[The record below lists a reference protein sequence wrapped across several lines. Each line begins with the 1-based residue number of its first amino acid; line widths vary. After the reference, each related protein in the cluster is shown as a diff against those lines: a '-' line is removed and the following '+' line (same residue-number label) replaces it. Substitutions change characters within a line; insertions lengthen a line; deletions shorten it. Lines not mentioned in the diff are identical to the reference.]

1 MKNIMV
7 NTFKTLPIGT
17 IFTYK
22 GNKYKVCKDDDY
34 CNICSRCAFKGINC
48 NTLKHIRGNCGLGN
62 RIDHT
67 SVYFVQIND
76 KIMNKDSDNSSII
89 IPTFNTN
96 DSLNDLH
103 IDCPKGYSIDVEHSD
118 LSKGI
123 IKFKKDNITLKD
135 IYKDDNTEYA
145 NDLVIIKES
154 KIGNKLM
161 AIAKLI
167 DIANYYNKGWKPNW
181 NNYCEPKYYIRF
193 SNNTNKNY
201 YDIGYRFEINQAS
214 IFFKNKEDAQ
224 DVIDNPNFREI
235 LDTIYKD

>member
-1 MKNIMV
+1 MLNE
-7 NTFKTLPIGT
+7 FKTLPIGT

-22 GNKYKVCKDDDY
+22 GNKYKVCEDDTY
-34 CNICSRCAFKGINC
+34 CRVCSECAFKGTNC
-48 NTLKHIRGNCGLGN
+48 TTFKHIRGNCGLSN

-76 KIMNKDSDNSSII
+76 KTMNKNFDNNSSII
-89 IPTFNTN
+89 SPIFNTN

-123 IKFKKDNITLKD
+123 IKFKNDNITLKD
-135 IYKDDNTEYA
+135 IYEDDNTEYA
-145 NDLVIIKES
+145 KDLVIIKES
-154 KIGNKLM
+154 KIGNKLV

-181 NNYCEPKYYIRF
+181 NNYEENKYYIRF
-193 SNNTNKNY
+193 SNNTNKND
-201 YDIGYRFEINQAS
+201 YDIGYRCEINHAS

-224 DVIDNPNFREI
+224 EVIDNPNFKDI
-235 LDTIYKD
+235 LDAIYKD

>member
-7 NTFKTLPIGT
+7 NVFRTLPIGT

-22 GNKYKVCKDDDY
+22 GNKYKVCKDNDY
-34 CNICSRCAFKGINC
+34 CHICSRCAFKGINC
-48 NTLKHIRGNCGLGN
+48 DTLKHIRGNCGLSN
-62 RIDHT
+62 RTDHT

-76 KIMNKDSDNSSII
+76 KIMNKDSDNSRII

-96 DSLNDLH
+96 DSLDDLH
-103 IDCPKGYSIDVEHSD
+103 IDCPKGYSIDVEHSN

-145 NDLVIIKES
+145 NDLVIIKDS
-154 KIGNKLM
+154 KIGNKLV

-181 NNYCEPKYYIRF
+181 KNNKENKY
-193 SNNTNKNY
+193 S
-201 YDIGYRFEINQAS
+201 IGYAKSINQYRVS
-214 IFFKNKEDAQ
+214 YSNLYEDNFIHFKNKTDVQA
-224 DVIDNPNFREI
+224 VIDNPNFRDI